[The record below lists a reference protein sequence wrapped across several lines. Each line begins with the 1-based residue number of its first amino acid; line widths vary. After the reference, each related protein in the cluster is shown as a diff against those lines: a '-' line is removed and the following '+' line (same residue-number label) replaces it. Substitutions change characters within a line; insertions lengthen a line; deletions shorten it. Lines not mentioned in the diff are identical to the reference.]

1 MKKTLCL
8 VLATLFLSSCATVFK
23 GNEQTVTFMTEPSN
37 AEVIIDGHSFGRTPL
52 TVKLKKNKYE
62 TVMFKLDGYKPYT
75 RPIEKSY
82 DAVAL
87 LNVFWDSSTTD
98 LVSGAAY
105 EYSPNTYFMKLDP
118 EAKVSAAK

>member
-8 VLATLFLSSCATVFK
+8 VLANLFLSSCATVFK
-23 GNEQTVTFMTEPSN
+23 GNEQTITFMTEPSN
-37 AEVIIDGHSFGRTPL
+37 AEVIIDGNSFGRTPL

-62 TVMFKLDGYKPYT
+62 TVMFKLDGYRTFT
-75 RPIEKSY
+75 RPIDKSY

-98 LVSGAAY
+98 LISGAAY
-105 EYSPNTYFMKLDP
+105 EYSPNSYFTKLDP
-118 EAKVSAAK
+118 EAKNSSVK